1 MKMNNS
7 RLWLALIALAGLG
20 ACSAYPSTE
29 ADYGN
34 SVEHMVRSQ
43 RMPTGPVNPDPLE
56 EGDGQ
61 RIDAVL
67 DAYRTDVSRTDSPA
81 PPVQVQFGGGTP
93 Q

>member
-1 MKMNNS
+1 MNNS
-7 RLWLALIALAGLG
+7 RLWLALIALAGLV

-43 RMPTGPVNPDPLE
+43 RMPTGPVNQDPVE
-56 EGDGQ
+56 EGDGE

-67 DAYRTDVSRTDSPA
+67 EAYRTDVSRTDAPA

>member
-1 MKMNNS
+1 MNNS
-7 RLWLALIALAGLG
+7 RLWLVLIALAGLV
-20 ACSAYPSTE
+20 ACSVYPRTE

-43 RMPTGPVNPDPLE
+43 RMPTGPVDPDPVE
-56 EGDGQ
+56 TGDGQ

-67 DAYRTDVSRTDSPA
+67 EAYRTDVSRTDAPE
-81 PPVQVQFGGGTP
+81 PPVSVQFGAGTP

>member
-1 MKMNNS
+1 MSNAKI
-7 RLWLALIALAGLG
+7 WLALIALVGLV

-43 RMPTGPVNPDPLE
+43 RMPTGPVNTDPVE
-56 EGDGQ
+56 TGDGD

-81 PPVQVQFGGGTP
+81 PPVSIEFGAGTP
-93 Q
+93 R

>member
-1 MKMNNS
+1 MSNS
-7 RLWLALIALAGLG
+7 RVWLMLTVLAGLA

-29 ADYGN
+29 ADFGN

-43 RMPTGPVNPDPLE
+43 RMPTDPVDAEPLE
-56 EGDGQ
+56 TGDGQ

-67 DAYRTDVSRTDSPA
+67 EAYRTDVSRGDAGA
-81 PPVQVQFGGGTP
+81 PPVNVSFGSGLP